1 MVERIVLR
9 KVNNSEELVLDKVS
23 TPDFILENVD
33 WGVVK
38 GTHHSYKYVNQVG
51 ESITNTSLGMRDILI
66 EGWIVARSTN
76 HMTELKRKL
85 NAFIN
90 PQQSV
95 DLLYSNYVI
104 NFTPDESVKYPAKRA
119 ENNDAFCKFQI
130 NGTCSNP
137 LFFDN
142 FENRSTFVTTEPA
155 FHFPLIIS
163 KDLPE
168 GGVVFGKR
176 TESLIVNLTNNGAVP
191 VGMRIVFKANGTIK
205 NPSLVNVNTQEK
217 LAIDKTMVAGEEIEV
232 NTNVGEKGIKGKI
245 GNGQFINYFMY
256 KNIDSPWIQLNVG
269 DNLFRYDAEEGIEN
283 LEVFVYFYN
292 QYLEVQECY

>member
-9 KVNNSEELVLDKVS
+9 KVKNSEELVLDKVS
-23 TPDFILENVD
+23 TPDYILDTVD
-33 WGVVK
+33 WGTVP

-51 ESITNTSLGMRDILI
+51 ESITNTSLGVRDILI
-66 EGWIVARSTN
+66 EGWIVARNET

-90 PQQSV
+90 PLQSI
-95 DLLYSNYVI
+95 DLLYSKYII
-104 NFTPDESVKYPAKRA
+104 NFVPNESVKYSVNVA
-119 ENNDAFCKFQI
+119 ENNDVFCKFKI
-130 NGTCSNP
+130 DGVCPNP
-137 LFFDN
+137 LFSDN
-142 FENRSTFVTTEPA
+142 FESRSTFVTTEPT

-176 TESLIVNLTNNGAVP
+176 TESLIVNLVNNGSVA
-191 VGMRIVFKANGTIK
+191 VGMKVVFKANGTII
-205 NPSLVNVNTQEK
+205 NPSLINVKTQEK

-232 NTNVGEKGIKGKI
+232 NTNVGEKGVKGKI
-245 GNGQFINYFMY
+245 GNGQYTNYFMY
-256 KNIDSPWIQLNVG
+256 KNVDSSWIQLEVG
-269 DNLFRYDAEEGIEN
+269 DNLFRYDAEDGLDN
-283 LEVFVYFYN
+283 LEVFVYFHN